1 MELTRRL
8 WAEAIATG
16 LLLFIIVGSG
26 IAVSRLGGDG
36 NSQLLAHAVAIGAAL
51 AALIAMFAPVSGAH
65 FNPAVT
71 LGFWRTGTLPGG
83 EAVLY
88 MGAQIAGAIAGVVLA
103 NLTFGLS
110 AASIA
115 TTDRSTVGMVLA
127 EAVVTFVLVL
137 LILGLVRSGN
147 GAAIAPAVGG
157 WVAAIIIATVSTGFA
172 NPAVTIAHALTDTF
186 AGIAPSGVPA
196 FLAAQFLA
204 GLAAAF
210 VAVAFYP
217 GPARGT

>member
-1 MELTRRL
+1 M
-8 WAEAIATG
+8 AT
-16 LLLFIIVGSG
+16 
-26 IAVSRLGGDG
+26 AC
-36 NSQLLAHAVAIGAAL
+36 
-51 AALIAMFAPVSGAH
+51 
-65 FNPAVT
+65 
-71 LGFWRTGTLPGG
+71 GFWRTGTLPGR

-115 TTDRSTVGMVLA
+115 TTDRSTVGMVVA

-147 GAAIAPAVGG
+147 GAAVAPAVGA

-172 NPAVTIAHALTDTF
+172 NPAVTIARALTDTF

-204 GLAAAF
+204 GLAATF

-217 GPARGT
+217 GPARGTQSSSGAASTPRGITSRPGNALPYGPRCARTPRPGSSRHRSPRRR

>member
-1 MELTRRL
+1 LAF
-8 WAEAIATG
+8 AEANSWSLRTPAALRSANFESWDVRSSPADGGAATVCG
-16 LLLFIIVGSG
+16 VGPASG
-26 IAVSRLGGDG
+26 TAGAS
-36 NSQLLAHAVAIGAAL
+36 AAL
-51 AALIAMFAPVSGAH
+51 ASSWAFDRCL
-65 FNPAVT
+65 
-71 LGFWRTGTLPGG
+71 
-83 EAVLY
+83 
-88 MGAQIAGAIAGVVLA
+88 AGAIAGVVLA

-115 TTDRSTVGMVLA
+115 TTDRSAVGMVVA

-147 GAAIAPAVGG
+147 GAAVAPAVGA

-172 NPAVTIAHALTDTF
+172 NPAVTIARALTDSV

-210 VAVAFYP
+210 AAVAFYP
-217 GPARGT
+217 SPAEEPGP

>member
-1 MELTRRL
+1 
-8 WAEAIATG
+8 
-16 LLLFIIVGSG
+16 
-26 IAVSRLGGDG
+26 
-36 NSQLLAHAVAIGAAL
+36 
-51 AALIAMFAPVSGAH
+51 
-65 FNPAVT
+65 
-71 LGFWRTGTLPGG
+71 
-83 EAVLY
+83 

-115 TTDRSTVGMVLA
+115 TIDRSTVGMVVA

-147 GAAIAPAVGG
+147 GAAVAPAVGA
-157 WVAAIIIATVSTGFA
+157 WVAAIVIATVSTGFA
-172 NPAVTIAHALTDTF
+172 NPAVTIARALTDTF
-186 AGIAPSGVPA
+186 AGIAPSDVPA